1 MQPKVCYS
9 SDTISKYAT
18 HDCEQ
23 HGKERG
29 GIKKYWIAKSG
40 LLIVKNDH

>member
-29 GIKKYWIAKSG
+29 GIKKILDSKEWIAYC
-40 LLIVKNDH
+40 